1 MVIFSCFYPD
11 IKILNPFLPWEC
23 IFVGHER
30 WALVSKGF
38 STFVT
43 VDIFGLCQ

>member
-11 IKILNPFLPWEC
+11 IKILNPFLPSF
-23 IFVGHER
+23 FVGHER
-30 WALVSKGF
+30 WALVSKGL

-43 VDIFGLCQ
+43 VDIFRLCQ